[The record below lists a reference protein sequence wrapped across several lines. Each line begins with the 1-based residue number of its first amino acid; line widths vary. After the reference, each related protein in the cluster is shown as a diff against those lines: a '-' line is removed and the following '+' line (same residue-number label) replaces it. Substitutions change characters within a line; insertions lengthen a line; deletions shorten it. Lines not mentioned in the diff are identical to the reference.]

1 MFTGPQSLV
10 SIENFITEMRD
21 RTWQLFQGRCIR
33 VVSFLLLDLFHLQ
46 ALVIPTLGLKW
57 GNESTASVVP
67 VVTYVEEASSREGKD
82 PGSSDL
88 HRVDGVKGESSQSP
102 QHPDTCCPDLS
113 LSRLPPAQP
122 VINKNLWTDDKEPW
136 EAAFKQYG
144 KISNL
149 VRNLVYQDGEGGDYS
164 HFKGCDKTEIFFNWF
179 KSFLECWRGNYQ
191 SGAKC

>member
-1 MFTGPQSLV
+1 MIIWSNIYVYFLFIAYFSLSQSIVWLISCWKKMYKTFKSNTYTDNVYVTVMHMFTGPQSIV

-21 RTWQLFQGRCIR
+21 RTWQLFQGRCIL

-67 VVTYVEEASSREGKD
+67 AVTYVQEASSREGKD

-102 QHPDTCCPDLS
+102 QHPDTGCPDLS
-113 LSRLPPAQP
+113 LSRLPPVQP
-122 VINKNLWTDDKEPW
+122 VISKNLWTDDNRTLRSR
-136 EAAFKQYG
+136 F
-144 KISNL
+144 
-149 VRNLVYQDGEGGDYS
+149 
-164 HFKGCDKTEIFFNWF
+164 
-179 KSFLECWRGNYQ
+179 
-191 SGAKC
+191 